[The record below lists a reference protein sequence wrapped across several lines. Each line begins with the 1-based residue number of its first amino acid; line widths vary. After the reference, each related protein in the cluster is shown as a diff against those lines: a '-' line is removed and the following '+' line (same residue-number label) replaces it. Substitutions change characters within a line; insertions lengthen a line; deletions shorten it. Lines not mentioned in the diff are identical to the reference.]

1 MESRAKLFGH
11 SIHAMLITFPVGLF
25 VTAIVFDIIYLAGG
39 GTQWT
44 LVSYRMIIAGV
55 IGGLA
60 AAVFGYIDYRAIS
73 TNTRA
78 HRVGR
83 LHGIGNVV
91 LVVLFILSW
100 WVRRASPEQPP
111 SLAFVFS
118 FVGIALAAVTAW
130 LGGELVERLGVGVD
144 DGANLD
150 APSSLSG
157 RVGTG
162 ASTHASNTGARSAHR

>member
-1 MESRAKLFGH
+1 MESRAKAFGH

-25 VTAIVFDIIYLAGG
+25 VTAIVFDIIHLVFGG
-39 GTQWT
+39 GQWT
-44 LVSYRMIIAGV
+44 LVSYWMIIAGV
-55 IGGLA
+55 IGGLIA
-60 AAVFGYIDYRAIS
+60 ALFGYIDYRGIPS
-73 TNTRA
+73 STRA
-78 HRVGR
+78 QRVGR

-91 LVVLFILSW
+91 MVVLFIVSW
-100 WVRRASPEQPP
+100 WLRFGSPEQPAP
-111 SLAFVFS
+111 IAFVFS

-157 RVGTG
+157 PAGSEKTSYANQAR
-162 ASTHASNTGARSAHR
+162 ASSSR